1 MDSEVAF
8 QKSMKKLRNKDK
20 FRRHVAKIRHR
31 PKKIKRDSFI
41 KNLERIIQ
49 SLQRRKITQN
59 EAIVKLRTM
68 LG

>member
-1 MDSEVAF
+1 MDFEKAF

-41 KNLERIIQ
+41 KNLERITQ
-49 SLQRRKITQN
+49 SLERRKMTQS
-59 EAIVKLRTM
+59 EAIVKLRAM